1 MKHRV
6 FAATILLLIFA
17 VLATACA
24 ATPPAATP
32 PPATPASPSSS
43 SSPASSAAS
52 AAAQPTTA
60 AAEQPVDGGT
70 VTTPIGADPTFNP
83 WHPNAF
89 AESIF
94 VNRVLFDGLTKPG
107 KDLNP
112 APDLAT
118 KWEASSDGLTWT
130 FTLRTDVKWSDGV
143 AFNAD
148 DVGYTFNNVVLNK
161 DLGATGAGNYAALK
175 DVTVVDPQTVKFNL
189 TRPFSALPAYL
200 AYNAGILP
208 KHSLASGDPF
218 KNTAFNKDKPVTTGP
233 FKMESFTPGQNV
245 TLVRNDAYFG
255 GKAHLDKLVFKIV
268 ADSNTQVAQALSGEL
283 DVMILDSKAAVET
296 VKQKQN
302 LQVLPRQLVQ
312 FYWLSLNQENPL
324 FQDVRVRQALLYAI
338 DRQAIIKNVDKG
350 YATVANSPISPAFAA
365 YYDSSLESR
374 YPYDPAK
381 AKQLL
386 ADAGWKDNGSGVL
399 VNKDGKPFAFTLDF
413 GIRAN
418 LQPVNELVQQYF
430 KQIGLQVTLN
440 AQEWNA
446 MIKKD
451 VVDRNYEAT
460 LNWWVYPTDPDVT
473 PYFVSTA
480 AGKGYNIPGYK
491 DPKLDDLLIKGQTA
505 SDVAQRKQVYK
516 DLQTYMADTLP
527 YLFLWY
533 PQEIDVINSRVH
545 GVAPL
550 NLRDGMQY
558 VNEWW
563 VAK

>member
-1 MKHRV
+1 MKQKMIVPISLLV
-6 FAATILLLIFA
+6 FGALIAGCGGYAAPA
-17 VLATACA
+17 PQA
-24 ATPPAATP
+24 APTT
-32 PPATPASPSSS
+32 
-43 SSPASSAAS
+43 
-52 AAAQPTTA
+52 AAAPTIAAAPTAAPQPTTA
-60 AAEQPVDGGT
+60 AANQPVDGGT

-89 AESIF
+89 VESIF

-107 KDLNP
+107 KDLAP
-112 APDLAT
+112 SPDLAT

-130 FTLRTDVKWSDGV
+130 FTLRNDVKWSDGV
-143 AFNAD
+143 AFSAD
-148 DVGYTFNNVVLNK
+148 DVGYTFNDVVLNK
-161 DLGATGAGNYAALK
+161 ALGATGAGNYAAVK

-189 TRPFSALPAYL
+189 TRPFSALPSYL

-218 KNTAFNKDKPVTTGP
+218 KNTAFNKEKPVSSGP
-233 FKMESFTPGQNV
+233 FKMDSFTPGQAV
-245 TLVRNDAYFG
+245 TLVRNNDYFG

-268 ADSNTQVAQALSGEL
+268 ADANTQVAQALSGEL
-283 DVMILDSKAAVET
+283 DVMILDNKAAVDT
-296 VKQKQN
+296 VKAKQN
-302 LQVLPRQLVQ
+302 LQVVPRSLVQ
-312 FYWLSLNQENPL
+312 FYWIALNQENPL
-324 FQDVRVRQALLYAI
+324 FQDVRVRQAMLYAI
-338 DRQAIIKNVDKG
+338 DRQAIIKSVDKG
-350 YATVANSPISPAFAA
+350 YDTIANAAISPALAS
-365 YYDSSLESR
+365 YYDASLESR

-399 VNKDGKPFAFTLDF
+399 VNKDGKPFAFTMDF

-418 LQPVNELVQQYF
+418 LQPVDELVQQYF
-430 KQIGLQVTLN
+430 KQIGIQATLN

-451 VVDRNYEAT
+451 VVDRNYEMQ

-480 AGKGYNIPGYK
+480 AGKGFNIPGYK
-491 DPKLDDLLIKGQTA
+491 DPKLDDLLVKGQTTN
-505 SDVAQRKQVYK
+505 DPVQRKQIYK
-516 DLQTYMADTLP
+516 DLQAYMADTLP

-533 PQEIDVINSRVH
+533 PQEIDVMNSRVQ
-545 GVAPL
+545 GVAAL
-550 NLRDGMQY
+550 NLRDGMHY

-563 VAK
+563 VSSK